1 MAAMHVSLPDL
12 LKAWVENEVKSG
24 RYASA
29 SDYFSDLIRR
39 DQAARQALADALAE
53 GVASGLSPHTIPDI
67 IRDTKARVA
76 MDFPRHLAE

>member
-12 LKAWVENEVKSG
+12 LKAWVESEVKSG

-29 SDYFSDLIRR
+29 SDYFGDLIRR

-53 GVASGLSPHTIPDI
+53 GAASGFSKRTISEI
-67 IRDTKARVA
+67 IRDTNAR
-76 MDFPRHLAE
+76 LGNGG

>member
-1 MAAMHVSLPDL
+1 MGAIHVSLPEF
-12 LKAWVENEVKSG
+12 LKEWVENEVKSG

-53 GVASGLSPHTIPDI
+53 GAASGVSPRRIPDI
-67 IRDTKARVA
+67 IRETKAR
-76 MDFPRHLAE
+76 LANGG

>member
-1 MAAMHVSLPDL
+1 MAALQVSLPDM

-29 SDYFSDLIRR
+29 SEYFSDLIRR

-53 GVASGLSPHTIPDI
+53 GAARGLSPRAIPDI
-67 IRDTKARVA
+67 IRDTKARLGNAV
-76 MDFPRHLAE
+76 